1 MTSPYRGYQADT
13 LVWAGAYP
21 STYPRTA
28 EGIIATLT
36 WLAEHN
42 ISVII
47 DLTTPDDPLPDYTP
61 YLASHA
67 PQIERLRFPIRDI
80 SIPSA
85 PLMLAI
91 LDAMSSAVAAGKG
104 VYVHCWGGIGRT
116 GTVIGCWYVRH
127 GASGDEALDRI
138 RQSRAGIE
146 RESPETEEQRAFVR
160 SWREPSARVANA
172 MRTLRDRYRGA
183 MLGMAVGDAIGT
195 TIEFS
200 PALST
205 SVHDMVGGG
214 PFNLPAGAWTD
225 DTSMALCLAESLI
238 LQEGFDAVDQMR
250 RYTWWHD
257 SGYFSSTGRC
267 FDIGITTSQALSRFK
282 NDGNPYAGATAES
295 TAGNGSLMRLVP
307 IALMYGYDD
316 TLCVQYGRDSSRTTH
331 GAPQAVDAC
340 AAYALLIA
348 GALRGVSH
356 AQLCGETYAPLTQY
370 QWHHTIAEVV
380 NGSYRHAQPPHIVG
394 TGYVVKSLEAS
405 LWAIYHQSGFADA
418 ILAAINLCQ
427 DADTTGAIA
436 GQLAGAL
443 YGESS
448 IPMHWRMQLVKY
460 HEIAWRADEL
470 LKLAWP
476 AWHERFDRFCE
487 ENI

>member
-1 MTSPYRGYQADT
+1 MTHPHRGYQADT
-13 LVWAGAYP
+13 LIWAGAYP
-21 STYPRTA
+21 STYPRTDD
-28 EGIIATLT
+28 GIISTLT
-36 WLAEHN
+36 WLANHK
-42 ISVII
+42 IGLII
-47 DLTTPDDPLPDYTP
+47 DLTTPDDPLPDYMQHLVT
-61 YLASHA
+61 HA
-67 PQIERLRFPIRDI
+67 PQIECLRFPIRDI
-80 SIPSA
+80 SVPSA
-85 PLMLAI
+85 PLMLVI
-91 LDAMSSAVAAGKG
+91 LDAMSAAVAAGKG
-104 VYVHCWGGIGRT
+104 VYVHCWGGVGRT
-116 GTVIGCWYVRH
+116 GTVIGCWYVRN
-127 GASGDEALDRI
+127 GATGDEALARI
-138 RQSRAGIE
+138 RQCRAGIE
-146 RESPETEEQRAFVR
+146 RESPETDEQRAFVR

-183 MLGMAVGDAIGT
+183 MIGMAVGDAIGT

-200 PALST
+200 PPLST

-214 PFNLPAGAWTD
+214 PFRLPVGAWTD

-250 RYTWWHD
+250 RYTWWHEC
-257 SGYFSSTGRC
+257 GYFSSIGRC

-282 NDGNPYAGATAES
+282 NDGHPYAGSTAES
-295 TAGNGSLMRLVP
+295 TAGNGSLMRLAP

-316 TLCVQYGRDSSRTTH
+316 GLCVQYGRDSSRTTH

-380 NGSYRHAQPPHIVG
+380 NGSYRHAQPPQIAG

-405 LWAIYHQSGFADA
+405 LWAMYHQSSFTDA

-427 DADTTGAIA
+427 DADTTGAVA

-448 IPMHWRMQLVKY
+448 IPMHWRTRLSKY
-460 HEIAWRADEL
+460 HQIAWRADEL

-476 AWHERFDRFCE
+476 LWQERFPQYRE
-487 ENI
+487 QNI